1 MFGLV
6 IASLEELSEEQKNR
20 YQAVYCG
27 ICRSIRDTD
36 GQLCRLGLSFDMAF
50 LALLLTSLYEPK
62 EENGQGRCIAHP
74 GKRRPWADNEYIR
87 YAARMNVAL
96 AAYKARDDWDDDG
109 KRSAKLLAK
118 IFGRNE
124 QQIAAEYPRQCA
136 AIAECI
142 RNLSTLE
149 KAGCANP
156 DEPANCFGQLMA
168 ELLVAHED
176 RWADDLRQMGFYLG
190 RFIYLA
196 DAVIDYR
203 RDVKNGKYNPF
214 AAQGIGAD
222 FDRWEQYLVLA
233 MAGCTDAYERL
244 PLVEEKEILDN
255 ILYSGIWH
263 SYRRMQRENG
273 KENQDGG
280 SLSDPGR

>member
-6 IASLEELSEEQKNR
+6 IASLEELSEKEKDR

-27 ICRSIRDTD
+27 ICRAIRDTD
-36 GQLCRLGLSFDMAF
+36 GQLCRLGLSYDMAF
-50 LALLLTSLYEPK
+50 LALLLTSLYEPQ
-62 EENGQGRCIAHP
+62 EETGRNRCIAHP
-74 GKRRPWADNEYIR
+74 GKRRAWIKNDYIR

-96 AAYKARDDWDDDG
+96 AAHKAQDDWADDG
-109 KRSAKLLAK
+109 KHSAHLLAK

-124 QQIAAEYPRQCA
+124 QEIAARYPRQCA
-136 AIAECI
+136 AISRCI
-142 RNLSTLE
+142 RELSVLE
-149 KAGCANP
+149 KTGCTNP

-168 ELLVAHED
+168 ELMVVHDD
-176 RWADDLRQMGFYLG
+176 RWAGDLRQLGFYLG

-196 DAVIDYR
+196 DAAIDYR
-203 RDVKNGKYNPF
+203 KDVKDNKYNPF
-214 AAQGIGAD
+214 AAAGQGAD

-244 PLVEEKEILDN
+244 PLVEDKAILDN

-263 SYRRMQRENG
+263 SYRRMQRESE
-273 KENQDGG
+273 ENQDGG